1 MPRTVLTLSFA
12 LSAAGAAALLAAG
25 TATAQDTNRLLLS
38 YEAIP
43 SVQVELDLEGASY
56 AEREAFTQT
65 VHDRLLPAIFTAVG
79 VDGWTGADLVT
90 DVTPGGYLL
99 NTNASLQTELTAT
112 DAQANRLSAAVG
124 YVFRQWSVLVT
135 DFADT
140 EGGTGYA
147 IVAFPEGSLT
157 GEAAHAFFEHAAA
170 VDEGLGGGYTA
181 FGDEMIFL
189 NVTDGEGNPYS
200 GLADADFIAGLTE
213 AAASFAPLD
222 AAVTETGEAA
232 ARFVGNDW
240 SEAVAGDDYA
250 AVIDDPDLMTALD
263 ALVAD
268 HTALV
273 MEAVAAYDW

>member
-1 MPRTVLTLSFA
+1 MNAMTVAVIVGLGVTTLASP
-12 LSAAGAAALLAAG
+12 LAA
-25 TATAQDTNRLLLS
+25 QDAKRLLLS

-43 SVQVELDLEGASY
+43 SVQIDLDLSAATY

-65 VHDRLLPAIFTAVG
+65 VHDGLLAEIFAAVG
-79 VDGWTGADLVT
+79 VDMMGGADLIT

-99 NTNASLQTELTAT
+99 NTNASLQTELTVPDAT
-112 DAQANRLSAAVG
+112 ADQLSAALG

-135 DFADT
+135 DFAD
-140 EGGTGYA
+140 EDGGTGYA

-157 GEAAHAFFEHAAA
+157 GEAAHAFFEHAAM
-170 VDEGLGGGYTA
+170 VNEGLGGGYTA

-200 GLADADFIAGLTE
+200 GLTDAVFVEGLTD
-213 AAASFAPLD
+213 AAASFALLD
-222 AAVTETGEAA
+222 ATVAATGEAS

-240 SEAVAGDDYA
+240 SEAMAGDEYLALIEDEA
-250 AVIDDPDLMTALD
+250 MIAALD
-263 ALVAD
+263 GLVED

-273 MEAVAAYDW
+273 MDAAATYGW